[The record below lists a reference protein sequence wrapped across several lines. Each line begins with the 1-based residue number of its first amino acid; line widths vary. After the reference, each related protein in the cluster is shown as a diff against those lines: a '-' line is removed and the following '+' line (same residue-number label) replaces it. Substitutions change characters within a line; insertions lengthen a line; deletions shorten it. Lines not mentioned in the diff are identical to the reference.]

1 MRVSV
6 HQAVGAWRSHPKRS
20 TTWEEQGVTLQPMP
34 LVHHDVLLGI
44 ASAGDMIDGTGE
56 MTLPAASYG
65 ESQVETG

>member
-1 MRVSV
+1 MSIRQWG
-6 HQAVGAWRSHPKRS
+6 HGEATHKAS
-20 TTWEEQGVTLQPMP
+20 TTWGEQGVALRPMP

-44 ASAGDMIDGTGE
+44 ASAGDMIDSTGE

>member
-1 MRVSV
+1 M
-6 HQAVGAWRSHPKRS
+6 AEPPKAIHDLGG
-20 TTWEEQGVTLQPMP
+20 QGVALRLMP